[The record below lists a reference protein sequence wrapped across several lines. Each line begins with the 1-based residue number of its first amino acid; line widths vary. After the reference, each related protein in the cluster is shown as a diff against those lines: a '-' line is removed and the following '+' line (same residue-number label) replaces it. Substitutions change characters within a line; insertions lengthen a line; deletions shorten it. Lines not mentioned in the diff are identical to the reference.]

1 VPIVE
6 TAKLQLELKAH
17 KDANSSDL
25 VIPQPQTPRKTLT
38 ALSSTPVGI
47 YLCCLPSPKNQ
58 HKKRRKEENG
68 TPTPSSQCPVAECIL
83 LLVIY

>member
-47 YLCCLPSPKNQ
+47 YLCCLPSPKTNT
-58 HKKRRKEENG
+58 KKEEKKKME
-68 TPTPSSQCPVAECIL
+68 PPPH
-83 LLVIY
+83 LVNAQWLSAFCY